1 MRRHGKFCL
10 VIGLFL
16 LLLLAG
22 NALVWF
28 GYTRHLLTRADGL
41 RTGDLARMGYQASCI
56 YPRRNDN
63 DLPRHHLHAGQWR
76 GEKVDLVT
84 IGDSFSNGGGFG
96 RNRYYQDY
104 IASNQGMIVLNLP
117 PLPDSDN
124 SIETVAA
131 LLNSGY
137 LEELGAHHVLIEMVE
152 RTCNTRLALPVDLE
166 RRMPVEEIRAFY
178 ARGPAG
184 TGEEEALPAVGFLN
198 IGNFKF
204 LLYNLLYRHSDH
216 AFISDVYRVQLER
229 PLFSG
234 ASGDILLFLDKDIE
248 MRRYTDPTAVARL
261 NGNLNRLADRLSAR
275 GISLSF
281 MPVVN
286 KFTLY
291 RPYVRANTYPES
303 PFFPLLRSLPRHY
316 RLIDTAAILGACL
329 AGGEQ
334 DLFFVDDSHW
344 SWKASQAIFEK
355 ERFFQSPP
363 KG

>member
-1 MRRHGKFCL
+1 MRTCRNFCL
-10 VIGLFL
+10 TIGAL
-16 LLLLAG
+16 LILLLAG
-22 NALVWF
+22 NAWVWF
-28 GYTRHLLTRADGL
+28 GYTRHLLTRDNAL
-41 RTGDLARMGYQASCI
+41 LAGDLARMGYQASSI
-56 YPRRNDN
+56 YPRRNDT
-63 DLPRHHLHAGQWR
+63 DLPRRHLHAGQWR
-76 GEKVDLVT
+76 GQKVDLVT

-104 IASNQGMIVLNLP
+104 IASNQGLTVLNLP
-117 PLPDSDN
+117 PLPDTASL
-124 SIETVAA
+124 IETVAT

-137 LEELGAHHVLIEMVE
+137 LEELGARHVLIEMVE
-152 RTCNTRLALPVDLE
+152 RTCNTRLALPVDFDS
-166 RRMPVEEIRAFY
+166 RMPAEEIRAFY

-198 IGNFKF
+198 TGNFKF
-204 LLYNLLYRHSDH
+204 LLYNLLYRYSDH
-216 AFISDVYRVQLER
+216 GLFSDVYRVQLER

-234 ASGDILLFLDKDIE
+234 ASGDILLFLNKDIE
-248 MRRYTDPTAVARL
+248 MRRYTDPAAVARL
-261 NGNLNRLADRLSAR
+261 NDNLNHLADRLGAH
-275 GISLSF
+275 GITLSF
-281 MPVVN
+281 MPAVN

-316 RLIDTAAILGACL
+316 RLIDTAAILGDRL

-334 DLFFVDDSHW
+334 DLFFADDSHW

-355 ERFFQSPP
+355 ERFSQTPP